1 MPTNKNGRTKRS
13 KRSKSTKPKPTTP
26 KPVLGR
32 GRSGAG
38 RGAAQTQLVKHG
50 LNAFSEVHIPL
61 PVSTGRYHTVRTV
74 RTIAV
79 TDFLTLLA
87 PVRTEHGDWRTS
99 IAYGFPLSTTLLNS
113 ASIRQTTSENPFP
126 SGGNDVECVPSA
138 FSVQVTCNTSLLNA
152 AGVTYIGRMKTGY
165 TAPSA
170 ADARSA
176 SELGSALLSYAK
188 LRMVSNSELVSRPK
202 QVNAIP
208 TNMVDL
214 SEFTPVI
221 DDADGATAN
230 LSAGN
235 YGFAGF
241 APLVVYN
248 PTGASLQLQICTE
261 WRVRLDPFNPMHAT
275 GVHHTPTPATLWHQ
289 ITSAAESAG
298 HGVEEVAGMAAG
310 GYALAQA
317 GGFGGM
323 LETAGMYAARA
334 LPTLES
340 LLPLMLL

>member
-1 MPTNKNGRTKRS
+1 MPSNKNGRTKRS
-13 KRSKSTKPKPTTP
+13 KRSKSTKPKPTTL

-38 RGAAQTQLVKHG
+38 RGAAQAQLVKHG

-79 TDFLTLLA
+79 TDFLTLLG
-87 PVRTEHGDWRTS
+87 PVRTEHSDWRTS
-99 IAYGFPLSTTLLNS
+99 IAYGFPLATTVLNS
-113 ASIRQTTSENPFP
+113 GTIRQTTSENPFP

-165 TAPSA
+165 TAPSPT
-170 ADARSA
+170 DTRTA

-214 SEFTPVI
+214 SEFTPVN
-221 DDADGATAN
+221 DDADSTTAN
-230 LSAGN
+230 LGAGN
-235 YGFAGF
+235 FGFGGF

-275 GVHHTPTPATLWHQ
+275 GIHHTPTPPSLWHQ
-289 ITSAAESAG
+289 ITAAAENAG

-310 GYALAQA
+310 GYALAQT

-323 LETAGMYAARA
+323 LETAGMYASRA
-334 LPTLES
+334 LPALES
-340 LLPLMLL
+340 LMPLLLL